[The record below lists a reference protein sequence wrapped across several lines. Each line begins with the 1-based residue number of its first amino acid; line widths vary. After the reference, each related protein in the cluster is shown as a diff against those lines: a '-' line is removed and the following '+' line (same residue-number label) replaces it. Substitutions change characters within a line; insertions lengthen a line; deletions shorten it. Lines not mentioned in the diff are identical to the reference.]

1 MTDSDNESGQ
11 SQEIANVSRI
21 IRENAVTNPFGCQA
35 SAIKFGFF
43 FFSFF
48 N

>member
-21 IRENAVTNPFGCQA
+21 TRENAVTSPFNCQA
-35 SAIKFGFF
+35 SAMKFGFF
-43 FFSFF
+43 FFFF